1 MLAHFANGHFL
12 QASLLQLLLLIL
24 SQFQELLAALHIV
37 VVRLSLVNFF
47 RTVLRRTLLA
57 IALKPNTCQI
67 VGLRRLLFLLAAII
81 GLEEEFWLCFLRRLL
96 WALVCVDLT
105 TSRTIGLFSVRKA
118 NIVCSYVSLSVL
130 SLISCSNSFS
140 FHS

>member
-81 GLEEEFWLCFLRRLL
+81 GLGRR
-96 WALVCVDLT
+96 ALA
-105 TSRTIGLFSVRKA
+105 LFFEKIALSACMCRFNYLADNRFVF
-118 NIVCSYVSLSVL
+118 CS
-130 SLISCSNSFS
+130 
-140 FHS
+140 